1 MIAAAPVWKLYGVPL
16 SQPFRSVAW
25 ALLQNHVRFEIQ
37 LTVPGASSK
46 IGSHHA
52 NYTAKSRMKTT
63 KIPLLED
70 TRTGFSV
77 AESPAILSF
86 LCEHYGWE
94 KTLYG
99 KPGTPEKAT
108 IDSYMHWHH
117 TGTRSL
123 SAYMYPYLRDVQK
136 DDSYF
141 EKERARTLQ
150 TLQTLE
156 EGWFSTHAAAA
167 TNNNNT
173 VDFYIAGGDHPSIA
187 DLLAY
192 EEIVQLTE
200 LGLLDEVQ
208 VVSQQFPKVF
218 AWLGRMKQLPYYEE
232 VHRSLVTLGD
242 VTNTDEI
249 GDPMSKRL
257 GAATKAGLKA
267 LAEAQSEFPV
277 EEAIPPASSKL

>member
-1 MIAAAPVWKLYGVPL
+1 
-16 SQPFRSVAW
+16 
-25 ALLQNHVRFEIQ
+25 
-37 LTVPGASSK
+37 
-46 IGSHHA
+46 
-52 NYTAKSRMKTT
+52 MKTT

-94 KTLYG
+94 DTLYG
-99 KPGTPEKAT
+99 RPGTHEKAT

-123 SAYMYPYLRDVQK
+123 SAYMYPYLREVQK
-136 DDSYF
+136 DASYF
-141 EKERARTLQ
+141 EKEQARTLQ

-156 EGWFSTHAAAA
+156 GGWFAE
-167 TNNNNT
+167 NNT
-173 VDFYIAGGDHPSIA
+173 NIMVDLYIAGGDHPSIA

-200 LGLLDEVQ
+200 LGLLDEDD
-208 VVSQQFPKVF
+208 VVSQQFPSIF
-218 AWLGRMKQLPYYEE
+218 AWMCRMKQLPYYEQ

-242 VTNTDEI
+242 VTDEASSS
-249 GDPMSKRL
+249 PMSKQL

-267 LAEAQSEFPV
+267 LEEAQSEFPV
-277 EEAIPPASSKL
+277 EESIPPVSSKL